1 MKRLRNIMFGFGA
14 QALVAHLLLVASV
27 AFSSPAATP
36 ETPLFPANGTDC
48 VARPGTS
55 LRQSPDGWLEVEC
68 DGTYGWPGVELKP
81 MEGGTWDLSRAGVI
95 EVVVSNMGDNVELIS
110 ADVFPKGA
118 KNRDGLPS
126 RCASVPPGTPRLIS
140 VQIADARVL
149 TDVPVKL
156 DGTNGKIGSAS
167 ESLDFRETA
176 QIEVFQVQQGNL
188 HPLHFAVLDV
198 RTRFE
203 AVKPVI
209 VAATNFFPFCDRYG
223 QFKHTEW
230 PGKVHSDAELATA
243 RAAEEAWLAAHA
255 ASPIPDVDQYG
266 GWKGGP
272 QLKATGFFRTEKVD
286 GRWWLVDPE
295 GHLFFSLGIACVYAW
310 TESRVNGRENYFEWL
325 PDKLGKSWRNDDQL
339 ADLLAANL
347 VRKYGA
353 DWKPHFADMA
363 QRRFRAWGINTIGNW
378 SHEYIWALRR
388 TPYVATIDPSTK
400 ARLATR
406 KGVCGARDVDSPQF
420 ALDVRGQL
428 QKLAE
433 KIKDDPWC
441 IGVFIDNELP
451 WTTDDVPDV
460 AEKYFSTIAAEVK
473 AALPN
478 HLYLGCRFMRFQ
490 ADAWRAAARYC
501 DVVSFNFYE
510 RHPTWDLPPDAVDKP
525 IIVGEFHFGALDRGH
540 LVGGCA
546 TTFDQAERAQCFKD
560 YVNACLDN
568 PRYVGCHWFQYT
580 DQAMTGRYFDG
591 EAYQVGFV
599 SITDTPYPELVE
611 ACRETAAAMYP
622 RRAYSCPNA
631 KATVFSKET
640 LQ

>member
-1 MKRLRNIMFGFGA
+1 MKFSPLSCVLIAAFLGGPRFVAAAGA
-14 QALVAHLLLVASV
+14 QERVPPAAARTKPGPPPGGAGGSPASLLPASV
-27 AFSSPAATP
+27 AT
-36 ETPLFPANGTDC
+36 
-48 VARPGTS
+48 ARPGTTV
-55 LRQSPDGWLEVEC
+55 REDAAGWLEVTC
-68 DGTYGWPGVELKP
+68 DGTYGWPGVELRPKD
-81 MEGGTWDLSRAGVI
+81 GGTWDLSRVGVV
-95 EVVVSNMGDNVELIS
+95 EVVVSNLGENVELIA
-110 ADVFPKGA
+110 ADVFPKSA

-126 RCASVPPGTPRLIS
+126 RCASVPPGTSRLIS

-156 DGTNGKIGSAS
+156 DGTNGKTGSAS
-167 ESLDFRETA
+167 ELQNYRETA
-176 QIEVFQVQQGNL
+176 QVEVFQVQQGNL

-223 QFKHTEW
+223 QFKHAEW

-255 ASPIPDVDQYG
+255 TSPIPDADQYG

-286 GRWWLVDPE
+286 GKWWLIDPE

-310 TESRVNGRENYFEWL
+310 TESRVTGRENYFEWI
-325 PDKLGKSWRNDDQL
+325 PEKLGKSWRNDDML
-339 ADLLAANL
+339 ADFLRENLA
-347 VRKYGA
+347 RKYGA
-353 DWKPHFADMA
+353 DWKPHFAEMA

-400 ARLATR
+400 ARLSTR
-406 KGVCGARDVDSPQF
+406 KGVGGARDVNSPQF

-451 WTTDDVPDV
+451 WTPDDVPDV

-490 ADAWRAAARYC
+490 ADAWRAAARHC

-525 IIVGEFHFGALDRGH
+525 IIVGEFHFGALDRGN

-546 TTFDQAERAQCFKD
+546 VTFDQNERAQCFKD

-599 SITDTPYPELVE
+599 SVTDTSYPELVE
-611 ACRETAAAMYP
+611 ACRETAAQMY
-622 RRAYSCPNA
+622 RRRMGR
-631 KATVFSKET
+631 E
-640 LQ
+640 

>member
-1 MKRLRNIMFGFGA
+1 MLIAAFLGGPRFVAAAPPGSAGFQPADARPEAAPPGSAGFQPAKCRGA
-14 QALVAHLLLVASV
+14 GGSPASLLPASV
-27 AFSSPAATP
+27 AT
-36 ETPLFPANGTDC
+36 
-48 VARPGTS
+48 ARPGTTV
-55 LRQSPDGWLEVEC
+55 RDDAAGWLEVTC
-68 DGTYGWPGVELKP
+68 DGTYGWPGIELSPKD
-81 MEGGTWDLSRAGVI
+81 GGTWDLSRAGVV
-95 EVVVSNMGDNVELIS
+95 EVVVSNMGENVELIA
-110 ADVFPKGA
+110 ADVFPKSE
-118 KNRDGLPS
+118 KNRDRLPN
-126 RCASVPPGTPRLIS
+126 RCASVPPGTSRLIS
-140 VQIADARVL
+140 VQIADARVV
-149 TDVPVKL
+149 TDVPVRL
-156 DGTNGKIGSAS
+156 DGTNGKIGSVS
-167 ESLDFRETA
+167 ELLDFSETA
-176 QIEVFQVQQGNL
+176 RIEVFQVQQGNL

-203 AVKPVI
+203 AVKPV
-209 VAATNFFPFCDRYG
+209 VVPATNFFPYCDRYG

-230 PGKVHSDAELATA
+230 PGKVHSDADLAAA
-243 RAAEEAWLAAHA
+243 RTAEEAWLAAHA
-255 ASPIPDVDQYG
+255 SSPIPDADQYG

-286 GRWWLVDPE
+286 DKWWLVDPE

-310 TESRVNGRENYFEWL
+310 TETRVSGRENYFEWL

-339 ADLLAANL
+339 ADFLVANL

-353 DWKPHFADMA
+353 EWKPHFAEMA
-363 QRRFRAWGINTIGNW
+363 QRRFHAWGINTIGNW
-378 SHEYIWALRR
+378 SHEYIWSLRR

-406 KGVCGARDVDSPQF
+406 KGVGGARDVDSPQF
-420 ALDVRGQL
+420 ALDVREQL
-428 QKLAE
+428 QKLAA

-451 WTTDDVPDV
+451 WTPDDVPDV
-460 AEKYFSTIAAEVK
+460 AEKYFSTIAAEMK

-490 ADAWRAAARYC
+490 ADAWRAAARHC

-510 RHPTWDLPPDAVDKP
+510 RNPTWDLPPDAVDKP
-525 IIVGEFHFGALDRGH
+525 IIVGEFHFGALDQGH

-546 TTFDQAERAQCFKD
+546 TTFDQKERAQCFKD

-568 PRYVGCHWFQYT
+568 PPYVGCHWFQYT

-599 SITDTPYPELVE
+599 SVTDTPYPELVE
-611 ACRETAAAMYP
+611 ACRETAAKMYK
-622 RRAYSCPNA
+622 RRAGR
-631 KATVFSKET
+631 E
-640 LQ
+640 

>member
-1 MKRLRNIMFGFGA
+1 MLIAAFLGGPRIVAAADAQERVPSSGGA
-14 QALVAHLLLVASV
+14 GG
-27 AFSSPAATP
+27 SPASLLPSSTAT
-36 ETPLFPANGTDC
+36 
-48 VARPGTS
+48 ARPGTTV
-55 LRQSPDGWLEVEC
+55 REDADGWLEVTC
-68 DGTYGWPGVELKP
+68 DGTYGWPGVELSPKD
-81 MEGGTWDLSRAGVI
+81 GGTWDLSGAGVV
-95 EVVVSNMGDNVELIS
+95 EVVVSNLGDNVELIT
-110 ADVFPKGA
+110 ADVFPKSA

-126 RCASVPPGTPRLIS
+126 RCASVPPGTSRLIS

-167 ESLDFRETA
+167 ESQDFRETA
-176 QIEVFQVQQGNL
+176 QIGVFQVQQGNL

-198 RTRFE
+198 RTRFT
-203 AVKPVI
+203 AVKPLVI
-209 VAATNFFPFCDRYG
+209 AATNFFPFCDRYG
-223 QFKHTEW
+223 QFKHAEW

-243 RAAEEAWLAAHA
+243 RAAEEAWLVAHA

-286 GRWWLVDPE
+286 GKWWLVDPE

-325 PDKLGKSWRNDDQL
+325 PEKLGKSWRNDDQL

-347 VRKYGA
+347 GRKYGA
-353 DWKPHFADMA
+353 DWKPHFAEMA
-363 QRRFRAWGINTIGNW
+363 QRRFRAWGINTMGNW

-400 ARLATR
+400 ARLVGK
-406 KGVCGARDVDSPQF
+406 KGVCGVRDVNSPQF
-420 ALDVRGQL
+420 ALDVRAQL

-451 WTTDDVPDV
+451 WTSDDVPDV

-478 HLYLGCRFMRFQ
+478 HLYLGCRFMRYQ
-490 ADAWRAAARYC
+490 ADAWRAAARHC

-546 TTFDQAERAQCFKD
+546 TTFDQTERAQCFKD

-599 SITDTPYPELVE
+599 SVTDTPYPELVE
-611 ACRETAAAMYP
+611 ACRETASKMYP
-622 RRAYSCPNA
+622 RRAAA
-631 KATVFSKET
+631 KR
-640 LQ
+640 